1 MYRWKVRLSLKISDR
16 RVNIN
21 ELLLFLK
28 ERLMIEKNIDS
39 SASESEML
47 HSSVFSLNKSSQ
59 NLSAAHKRLR
69 ESARLKLLSK
79 DSLQKFMSDLKFTDV
94 QTSQR

>member
-1 MYRWKVRLSLKISDR
+1 M
-16 RVNIN
+16 NIN
-21 ELLLFLK
+21 KLLLFLK

-39 SASESEML
+39 SVSESEML
-47 HSSVFSLNKSSQ
+47 HSSISSLNELSQ

-79 DSLQKFMSDLKFTDV
+79 DSLQKFMSDLKFINV